1 MKITKDEALNVL
13 EGIHTMVDNLDF
25 VGCLIDDEYTEFVES
40 LTFIANYI
48 RQQEDK

>member
-13 EGIHTMVDNLDF
+13 DGVCGMIDNLDF
-25 VGCLIDDEYTEFVES
+25 IGSLTDDEYTEFVES